1 MEYTSNLRPY
11 VSRPDYLA
19 EITLVLLHIRD
30 TRASGRLSIRNAERL
45 GLAHLYFNQAR
56 LGHITGDKGDGESML
71 KDLLTWT
78 KGSVRFDPAVVV
90 NNETI
95 NWQQAQL
102 FTRWL
107 SFLEIHGIM
116 QGIPGARLDGLAQ
129 SLTAHLPREPIAL
142 PLEIEQSEEQGE
154 VALSHQEQRLNAG
167 VRIMIDRSSTEDQGQ
182 QLRQFPRRVNDL
194 VHQASNKTQELA
206 KRAVK
211 TTQEGL
217 LQAVELTQEAAR
229 QSVLRTEGIVRET
242 FHQDRRQKLFEST
255 QRTVESV

>member
-1 MEYTSNLRPY
+1 MRG
-11 VSRPDYLA
+11 
-19 EITLVLLHIRD
+19 IIQ
-30 TRASGRLSIRNAERL
+30 
-45 GLAHLYFNQAR
+45 GL
-56 LGHITGDKGDGESML
+56 
-71 KDLLTWT
+71 
-78 KGSVRFDPAVVV
+78 
-90 NNETI
+90 
-95 NWQQAQL
+95 
-102 FTRWL
+102 
-107 SFLEIHGIM
+107 
-116 QGIPGARLDGLAQ
+116 PGAHLDGLAQ

-167 VRIMIDRSSTEDQGQ
+167 VRIMIDRSPTEDQGQ

-217 LQAVELTQEAAR
+217 LQAAELTQEAAR

-255 QRTVESV
+255 QRTVESVIQAAETACQSALRAGDFMRQTFNEGRRQQIIQSMQDPAETVKLTVSQSVSETDDDTQSQIGSSLPAELQALSIRPMSSFDPPSPAADG